1 VPPNRRRATLSSSPL
16 SVPLPRGLA
25 AARPAPARWVPVV
38 LAILLVTTSA
48 RSWATLRPGIGLLA
62 HASPA
67 DLEVSSL
74 AIASSQAASAPLALS
89 PIFTPEVQAWGAFIL
104 RWSHAFQIDPNL
116 VATVMQIESCGDP
129 TAVSPSGA
137 AGLFQVMPYHF
148 SSGENPT
155 DPDTNARRG
164 LTYLAQSLHL
174 ADGKCDLALAGYN
187 GGHGLLAVEPSG
199 WPSETRRYVYWGA
212 GILDDIRAGVSPS
225 PRLEEWL
232 AAGGARLCRQAARA
246 LAGAAEAQLPR

>member
-1 VPPNRRRATLSSSPL
+1 MPPNRRRATLSSSPL
-16 SVPLPRGLA
+16 PVTLPRGLA
-25 AARPAPARWVPVV
+25 AAPPVPARWVPVI

-48 RSWATLRPGIGLLA
+48 RSWAALRPGLGALA

-67 DLEVSSL
+67 DLEANPLAVDSSP
-74 AIASSQAASAPLALS
+74 AASAPLALS
-89 PIFTPEVQAWGAFIL
+89 PIFTPEVQAWRVSIL
-104 RWSHAFQIDPNL
+104 RWSQAFQIDANL

-148 SSGENPT
+148 SPGENPT
-155 DPDTNARRG
+155 DPDINARRG

-174 ADGKCDLALAGYN
+174 ADGQYDLALAGYN

-199 WPSETRRYVYWGA
+199 WPSETRRYLYWGA
-212 GILDDIRAGVSPS
+212 GILNDIHAGVSPS

-246 LAGAAEAQLPR
+246 LAEPAEAQLPR